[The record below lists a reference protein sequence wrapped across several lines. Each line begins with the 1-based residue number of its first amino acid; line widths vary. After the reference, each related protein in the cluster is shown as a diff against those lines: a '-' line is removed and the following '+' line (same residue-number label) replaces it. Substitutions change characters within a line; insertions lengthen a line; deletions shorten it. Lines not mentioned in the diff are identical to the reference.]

1 MWVILSSQNYSRTIF
16 ENVLRLHSSL
26 FQDLCS
32 TKSYSRMLQNGYI
45 ILYQVLYFIFIEYRK
60 FRSVFAGTFHRAQT
74 LKVGRVVTFIYST
87 IEKKRL
93 HCTFL
98 VRLSKRKK
106 ILWFLTLFPVL
117 KDGLSK
123 KMHCI
128 LSFFGF
134 YSSDLQIIV
143 HYLVEKSGKK

>member
-60 FRSVFAGTFHRAQT
+60 FRSVFAGTFRRAKT
-74 LKVGRVVTFIYST
+74 LKLGRVVTFIYST
-87 IEKKRL
+87 IGKKRL
-93 HCTFL
+93 HCTFFL

-106 ILWFLTLFPVL
+106 FLCFLTLFPVL

-123 KMHCI
+123 KCI
-128 LSFFGF
+128 AFFPFLGF
-134 YSSDLQIIV
+134 IRQIC
-143 HYLVEKSGKK
+143 K

>member
-60 FRSVFAGTFHRAQT
+60 FRSVFAGTFRRAKT
-74 LKVGRVVTFIYST
+74 LKLGRVVTFIYST

-93 HCTFL
+93 HCTFFGTAFKEKKNL
-98 VRLSKRKK
+98 VVFNIISCFERRIKQKNALHS
-106 ILWFLTLFPVL
+106 FLFW
-117 KDGLSK
+117 
-123 KMHCI
+123 
-128 LSFFGF
+128 GF
-134 YSSDLQIIV
+134 IRQIC
-143 HYLVEKSGKK
+143 K